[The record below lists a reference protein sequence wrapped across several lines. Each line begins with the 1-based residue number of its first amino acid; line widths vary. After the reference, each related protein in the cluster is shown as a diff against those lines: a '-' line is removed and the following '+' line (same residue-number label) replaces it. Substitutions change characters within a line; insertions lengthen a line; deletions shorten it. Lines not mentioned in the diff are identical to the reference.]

1 MTIART
7 FSSLL
12 TTALLTSVGCGNSTE
27 PAGGTTPAGGSS
39 PTVSAPAAA
48 RSSATLTGDVIT
60 RFERGLRREIEAV
73 RAAQQRSANAKTPQE
88 RGEAIQASFEDATIP
103 LGAEAAGLPVD
114 QYRDVRETI
123 TGVLR
128 TLDMQGKIE
137 GPMSID
143 LTRADEA
150 TKARLARDA
159 FADLPPASAEALR
172 AHLNQL
178 VPVWAEY
185 VNLTAVAG

>member
-1 MTIART
+1 M
-7 FSSLL
+7 
-12 TTALLTSVGCGNSTE
+12 
-27 PAGGTTPAGGSS
+27 
-39 PTVSAPAAA
+39 
-48 RSSATLTGDVIT
+48 
-60 RFERGLRREIEAV
+60 
-73 RAAQQRSANAKTPQE
+73 
-88 RGEAIQASFEDATIP
+88 P

-143 LTRADEA
+143 LSRADEA

-178 VPVWAEY
+178 VPVWVEY
-185 VNLTAVAG
+185 VNLTAVGG